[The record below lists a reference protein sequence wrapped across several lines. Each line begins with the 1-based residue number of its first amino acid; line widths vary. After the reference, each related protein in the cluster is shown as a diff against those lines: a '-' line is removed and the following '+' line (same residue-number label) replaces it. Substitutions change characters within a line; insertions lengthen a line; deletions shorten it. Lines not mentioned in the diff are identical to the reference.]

1 MSPFTFDVL
10 SHMNHFVYDGPY
22 EVTNGLV
29 WADAYGKVIRMLLR
43 QALSAVIGEFLYG
56 QCDGSRNDGGD
67 SES

>member
-43 QALSAVIGEFLYG
+43 QALSAVIGKFLYG
-56 QCDGSRNDGGD
+56 QEDLSGDDGGD